1 MHYALSAEIL
11 ARTSDGPIV
20 VAEWHTSRPLTL
32 RRARKRLAKRIRRS
46 RAAAYEVRRSPLYPL
61 SFEITAQSGSRI
73 RFSVVASE
81 GNRDDSE
88 NDQNH
93 VR

>member
-11 ARTSDGPIV
+11 ARTPEGPVV

-32 RRARKRLAKRIRRS
+32 QRARRRLAKRIRRS

-61 SFEITAQSGSRI
+61 SFEITAMSGSRI

-81 GNRDDSE
+81 ENPENPE

>member
-1 MHYALSAEIL
+1 MNYALSAEIL
-11 ARTSDGPIV
+11 ARTPDGPIV

-32 RRARKRLAKRIRRS
+32 QRARKRLAKRIRRS

-61 SFEITAQSGSRI
+61 AFEITAQSGSRI
-73 RFSVVASE
+73 RFSVVASGE
-81 GNRDDSE
+81 NPENSE

-93 VR
+93 VQ

>member
-1 MHYALSAEIL
+1 MNYALSAEIL
-11 ARTSDGPIV
+11 ARTPEGPIL

-61 SFEITAQSGSRI
+61 AFEITAHVWEPNSLLGRRIWGKSR
-73 RFSVVASE
+73 
-81 GNRDDSE
+81 
-88 NDQNH
+88 
-93 VR
+93 

>member
-1 MHYALSAEIL
+1 MNYALSAEII
-11 ARTSDGPIV
+11 ARGSGGPIV

-61 SFEITAQSGSRI
+61 AFEITAMSGSRI
-73 RFSVVASE
+73 RFSVIASE
-81 GNRDDSE
+81 ENSE
-88 NDQNH
+88 NSENVQ
-93 VR
+93 

>member
-11 ARTSDGPIV
+11 ARTSEGPVV

-46 RAAAYEVRRSPLYPL
+46 RAAAYQVRRSPLYPL
-61 SFEITAQSGSRI
+61 AFEITAQSGSRI
-73 RFSVVASE
+73 RFSVVAS
-81 GNRDDSE
+81 GE
-88 NDQNH
+88 NPENPENH
-93 VR
+93 PKNVQ